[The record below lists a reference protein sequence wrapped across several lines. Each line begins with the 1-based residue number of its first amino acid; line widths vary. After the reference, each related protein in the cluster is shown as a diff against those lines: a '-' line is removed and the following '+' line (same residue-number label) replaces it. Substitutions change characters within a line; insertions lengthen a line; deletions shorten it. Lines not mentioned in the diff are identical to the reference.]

1 MNSAASS
8 SSSIDQINALLRTQ
22 NPFAQAPILR
32 ANHVWGKG
40 FPDVES
46 LNAHASGSVFRALE
60 EIRAG
65 LYPATSILIT
75 AQDGTGKTHI
85 ISRIRHRLQ
94 NQGEALFVYA
104 NKFDDLNR
112 VKQGFQQ
119 ILADSLSNIGRHEII
134 QWQELATEMAN
145 DAIRTANLQAQLLPV
160 DRLIKKF
167 EDADEEQSKKW
178 IGQLTKAFRKAKK
191 VKDPDIVRAIFWTL
205 SEEQSSYA
213 ANWLGGKEL
222 AQYKANE
229 LGLPNQS
236 QTFDTVLH
244 ILSLI
249 SEYNELVICFDE
261 LDLPECNDA
270 GLHKSQVISGLVK
283 ELYENLHRGVILTVM
298 MPGVWNEKVK
308 QLPPGVWS
316 RVTACG
322 EPQDLSYMD
331 GGSVIELV
339 SRFLKEFY
347 DEKGL
352 MPPHPLYPFDEDQL
366 RALGRERLTVRRVL
380 MWCKDNCK
388 PPVITVINKGD
399 RPVPIDDPVPTVE
412 DLVETAFKNE
422 MEEDLSK
429 NLDDN
434 TLISNALLFSLEM
447 LVGQTIERVTI
458 QQVTTGVKKRGGR
471 DPYLNFKILG
481 KEDNRD
487 VSIGVAVLQYA
498 GGGGLGAGFKRLVEG
513 DKLFGLTR
521 GCLVRSQSKPLNS
534 YFRKTYLNPL
544 IHEKGGEFVDLKEE
558 EIKPLIAIRAVYQKR
573 DVDYKLTEEQISKFI
588 TEKGAENLLGVH
600 SPLLKEI
607 LSDPSHQVPVIED
620 EPEAQ
625 AQEFT
630 EDSNSDE
637 LEPSEETELAGLTAD
652 G

>member
-8 SSSIDQINALLRTQ
+8 FSPIDQINTVLRNH

-46 LNAHASGSVFRALE
+46 LNAHASDAVFRALD
-60 EIRAG
+60 EIRAE
-65 LYPATSILIT
+65 LYSATSILIT

-85 ISRIRHRLQ
+85 ISRIRRRLQ
-94 NQGEALFVYA
+94 KQGGALFVYA

-119 ILADSLSNIGRHEII
+119 ILADSLSNIGRQEIT

-145 DAIRTANLQAQLLPV
+145 DAIRTANLQAQFLPV
-160 DRLIKKF
+160 EHLVKKF
-167 EDADEEQSKKW
+167 EDADEEQARKW
-178 IGQLTKAFRKAKK
+178 IGQLTKAFRKAKN

-213 ANWLGGKEL
+213 VNWLGGKEL

-229 LGLPNQS
+229 LGLPNQNQS
-236 QTFDTVLH
+236 FDAVLH

-249 SEYNELVICFDE
+249 SNYNELVICFDE
-261 LDLPECNDA
+261 LDLPDCNDA
-270 GLHKSQVISGLVK
+270 GLYKSQVISGLVK

-316 RVTACG
+316 RVTAYG
-322 EPQDLSYMD
+322 DPHDLSYMD
-331 GGSVIELV
+331 GDSVIELV
-339 SRFLKEFY
+339 TRFLKEFY

-352 MPPHPLYPFDEDQL
+352 TPPHAMYPFDEDQL
-366 RALGRERLTVRRVL
+366 RALGRERLTARRVL
-380 MWCKDNCK
+380 SWCKDNCK
-388 PPVITVINKGD
+388 PPVIDEGES
-399 RPVPIDDPVPTVE
+399 PSGDDPVIPVE
-412 DLVETAFKNE
+412 DPVETAFKNE

-429 NLDDN
+429 DLDDN
-434 TLISNALLFSLEM
+434 ALISNALFFSLQM
-447 LVGQTIERVTI
+447 LVGQTVEKVTI
-458 QQVTTGVKKRGGR
+458 EEVTTGVKKRGGR

-481 KEDNRD
+481 KEEGRE
-487 VSIGVAVLQYA
+487 VSIGVAVLQYD
-498 GGGGLGAGFKRLVEG
+498 GGGGLGAGFRRLVDEE
-513 DKLFGLTR
+513 KVFGLTR
-521 GCLVRSQSKPLNS
+521 GCLVRSQSKPINH

-544 IHEKGGEFVDLKEE
+544 IYEKGGEFVDLKEE
-558 EIKPLIAIRAVYQKR
+558 EIRPLIAIRSVHQKR
-573 DVDYKLTEEQISKFI
+573 EVDYKLSEEQIFNFI
-588 TEKGAENLLGVH
+588 AEKGAENLLGIH
-600 SPLLKEI
+600 NPLLKEI
-607 LSDPSHQVPVIED
+607 LSDPSHQVPVLED

-625 AQEFT
+625 AQEYT
-630 EDSNSDE
+630 EKGDSDE
-637 LEPSEETELAGLTAD
+637 LEPSEEIELAGLAVN

>member
-1 MNSAASS
+1 MNSAASPINQ
-8 SSSIDQINALLRTQ
+8 IDTVLRNQ

-40 FPDVES
+40 FPDLES
-46 LNAHASGSVFRALE
+46 LNAHASDAVFRALD

-94 NQGEALFVYA
+94 KQGGALFVYA

-119 ILADSLSNIGRHEII
+119 ILAASLSNIGRQEIT
-134 QWQELATEMAN
+134 QWQELATQMAN
-145 DAIRTANLQAQLLPV
+145 DAIKTANLQAQFLPV
-160 DRLIKKF
+160 EHLVKKF
-167 EDADEEQSKKW
+167 EDADEDQARKW
-178 IGQLTKAFRKAKK
+178 IGQLTKAFRKAKD

-229 LGLPNQS
+229 LGLPNQN
-236 QTFDTVLH
+236 QTFDAVLH

-261 LDLPECNDA
+261 LDLPDCNDA

-322 EPQDLSYMD
+322 DPHDLNYMD
-331 GGSVIELV
+331 GDSVIELV

-352 MPPHPLYPFDEDQL
+352 VPPHPLYPFDEDQL

-380 MWCKDNCK
+380 AWCKDNCK
-388 PPVITVINKGD
+388 PPVITVTNGGGESI
-399 RPVPIDDPVPTVE
+399 VIDDPVPPVE
-412 DLVETAFKNE
+412 DPVEIAFKNE
-422 MEEDLSK
+422 IEEDLSK

-434 TLISNALLFSLEM
+434 ALISNALLFSLEM
-447 LVGQTIERVTI
+447 LVGQTVERVTI
-458 QQVTTGVKKRGGR
+458 EEVTTGVKKRGGR

-481 KEDNRD
+481 KEDNRN
-487 VSIGVAVLQYA
+487 VSIGVAVLQYD
-498 GGGGLGAGFKRLVEG
+498 GGRALGAGFSRLVDE
-513 DKLFGLTR
+513 DKLFEFSR
-521 GCLVRSQSKPLNS
+521 GCLVRSQDKPINS
-534 YFRKTYLNPL
+534 HFRKKYLNPL
-544 IHEKGGEFVDLKEE
+544 IREKGGEFVDLKEE
-558 EIKPLIAIRAVYQKR
+558 EIKPLVAIRAVYQKR
-573 DVDYKLTEEQISKFI
+573 EVDYRLTEEQILKFI
-588 TEKGAENLLGVH
+588 TEKGAENLLGIH
-600 SPLLKEI
+600 NPLIKEI
-607 LSDPSHQVPVIED
+607 LSDPSYQVPVIAD

-625 AQEFT
+625 AQEYT
-630 EDSNSDE
+630 EDTNSDE
-637 LEPSEETELAGLTAD
+637 LEPSEEVELVAGLTAN

>member
-8 SSSIDQINALLRTQ
+8 FSPIDQINAVLRNQ

-46 LNAHASGSVFRALE
+46 LNAHASDAVFRALD

-85 ISRIRHRLQ
+85 ISRIRRYLQ
-94 NQGEALFVYA
+94 KQGGALFVYA

-119 ILADSLSNIGRHEII
+119 ILADSLSNIGRQEIT

-145 DAIRTANLQAQLLPV
+145 DAIKTANLQAQFLPV
-160 DRLIKKF
+160 EHLVKKF
-167 EDADEEQSKKW
+167 EDADEEQARKW
-178 IGQLTKAFRKAKK
+178 IGQLTKAFRKAKD

-229 LGLPNQS
+229 LGLPNQN

-249 SEYNELVICFDE
+249 SQYNELIICFDE
-261 LDLPECNDA
+261 LDLPDYNDA
-270 GLHKSQVISGLVK
+270 GLHKAQVISGLVK
-283 ELYENLHRGVILTVM
+283 ELYENLHRGVVLTVM
-298 MPGVWNEKVK
+298 MPGVWKDKVK

-331 GGSVIELV
+331 GDSIVELV

-366 RALGRERLTVRRVL
+366 RALGRERLTVRQVL
-380 MWCKDNCK
+380 TWCKDNCR
-388 PPVITVINKGD
+388 PPLATEDNQ
-399 RPVPIDDPVPTVE
+399 PVPIDDPVSIE
-412 DLVETAFKNE
+412 DPVETAFKNE
-422 MEEDLSK
+422 LEEDLSK

-434 TLISNALLFSLEM
+434 ALISNALLFSLAM
-447 LVGQTIERVTI
+447 LVGLTVESVTIEE
-458 QQVTTGVKKRGGR
+458 VTTKVKKRGGR

-481 KEDNRD
+481 KEDGRD
-487 VSIGVAVLQYA
+487 VSIGVAVLQYD
-498 GGGGLGAGFKRLVEG
+498 GGGGLGAGFRRLVDE
-513 DKLFGLTR
+513 DKSFGLTR
-521 GCLVRSQSKPLNS
+521 GCLVRSQSKPINH
-534 YFRKTYLNPL
+534 YFKKTYLNPL
-544 IHEKGGEFVDLKEE
+544 IYEKGGEFVDLKEE
-558 EIKPLIAIRAVYQKR
+558 EIKPLIAIRAVHQKR
-573 DVDYKLTEEQISKFI
+573 EVDYKLTEEQILTFI
-588 TEKGAENLLGVH
+588 AEKGAENLLGIH
-600 SPLLKEI
+600 NPLLKEI
-607 LSDPSHQVPVIED
+607 LSDPSHQVPLLED
-620 EPEAQ
+620 EPEVQ
-625 AQEFT
+625 VQEYT
-630 EDSNSDE
+630 EDSDSDE
-637 LEPSEETELAGLTAD
+637 LEPSEKVELAGLSANA
-652 G
+652 